1 MKTYY
6 SIVSIATNP
15 QLNEKFNIGL
25 LCVTPEKTYFHFS
38 EAKFKIISKLI
49 TLSAS
54 KLALAA
60 LNGMEKNINKI
71 PTIEDKLFNND
82 NNYTVSE
89 PYINYL
95 SRYNNNLVQFSE
107 ATTIDLDICFDVFK
121 VLFKKYI
128 YSEEVFETII
138 KPKANLFTS
147 VRKKFRKSAEQYA
160 NVNFAVSNEIIP
172 DLIVPVTVDF
182 FGKNGAFVSG
192 QSIDF
197 SKSFSSL
204 QSDISSYLYLV
215 EHTEKVDKEAKCY
228 VLGDEPIKE
237 DKQQHDLW
245 KVICNSKLV
254 EVVALDESE
263 KIIDYMKEKGVAPI
277 A

>member
-6 SIVSIATNP
+6 SIVSIATKP

-25 LCVTPEKTYFHFS
+25 LCFTPEKTYFHFS
-38 EAKFKIISKLI
+38 EAKFKIISKLLS
-49 TLSAS
+49 LSAS

-60 LNGMEKNINKI
+60 LNGMDNNINNDTVVK
-71 PTIEDKLFNND
+71 DNLFENN
-82 NNYTVSE
+82 NKYEVTE
-89 PYINYL
+89 TYINYL

-107 ATTIDLDICFDVFK
+107 ATTIDLDISYDVFK

-128 YSEEVFETII
+128 YSEELFEPIV
-138 KPKANLFTS
+138 KPKVNLFTS
-147 VRKKFRKSAEQYA
+147 VRKKFKQSAEQYA

-172 DLIVPVTVDF
+172 DLIVPVTVDV

-215 EHTEKVDKEAKCY
+215 EHTEKVDDEAKCY

-245 KVICNSKLV
+245 KVIRTSKLV

>member
-6 SIVSIATNP
+6 SIVSIATKT

-38 EAKFKIISKLI
+38 EAKFKIISKLLS
-49 TLSAS
+49 LSAS

-71 PTIEDKLFNND
+71 PTTEDKLFNND
-82 NNYTVSE
+82 NNYAVSE

-107 ATTIDLDICFDVFK
+107 ATTIDLDISYDVFK

-128 YSEEVFETII
+128 YSEEVFESII
-138 KPKANLFTS
+138 KPKANLFIS

-172 DLIVPVTVDF
+172 DLVVPVTVDV

-197 SKSFSSL
+197 SKSFNSL
-204 QSDISSYLYLV
+204 QSDITSYFYLV
-215 EHTEKVDKEAKCY
+215 DHTEKVDEEAKCY
-228 VLGDEPIKE
+228 VLGDEPSKE

-245 KVICNSKLV
+245 KIIRNSKLV

-263 KIIDYMKEKGVAPI
+263 KIIDYMKERGVAPI